1 MTAKLLLRI
10 RGFRIIYQGTQAT
23 NTIQISRFTWS
34 PTIMKWALLVA
45 VLRNSRRD
53 LAHRVI
59 LVMKMIVHVSLKALS
74 MITKFK

>member
-1 MTAKLLLRI
+1 
-10 RGFRIIYQGTQAT
+10 
-23 NTIQISRFTWS
+23 
-34 PTIMKWALLVA
+34 MKWALLVA